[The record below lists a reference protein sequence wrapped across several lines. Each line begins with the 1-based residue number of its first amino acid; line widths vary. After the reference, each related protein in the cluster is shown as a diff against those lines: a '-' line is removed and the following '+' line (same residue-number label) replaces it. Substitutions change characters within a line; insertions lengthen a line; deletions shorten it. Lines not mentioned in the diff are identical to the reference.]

1 MMRKRILLFTLVPL
15 SLFLLSFVVLN
26 DQLFEV
32 SKHLD
37 IFTTLYKELSI
48 FYVDEVDDEKLTR
61 KAIDAMLN
69 SLDPYTEYFP
79 ETELEDYK
87 MSYISTEY
95 GGVGALIQTR
105 DGKVII
111 SEPYEGFP
119 AQKNDIRAGDELLEV
134 DGRSVKEFP
143 VDKVSEKLKGKP
155 GTKLKVVIV
164 REGEEKPIEKNL
176 IRDEIKFGNIQ
187 YAGII
192 NNGIGYIKLDKFLS
206 NCYAEFRNSFQ
217 DLKKKG
223 ANKLIIDL
231 RGNGGGILQEA
242 VQIINLFVP
251 KGETIVTQKG
261 KIAEM
266 NSNYTASNEP
276 LDNKIPIVVLV
287 DTASASASE
296 ITAGAL
302 QDIDRGV
309 IIGQRTFGK
318 GLVQQTKQLAYNS
331 QLKIT
336 VAKYY
341 TPSGRC
347 VQAIN
352 YSKKDK
358 KGKSNYIPD
367 SLIVEYKTKNGRS
380 VYDGSGISPDIKTE
394 IPSYSSLLLNL
405 VSKYILFDYATQYRL
420 KNPEIVSAKEF
431 KLNDK
436 EYNEFCSFALAHKFE
451 YQTGSMEKF
460 KELMRAAEEEKY
472 FETSKDAFT
481 QLEKMVAPD
490 KEKDLKK
497 YKSEIKEFLENEIV
511 SRYYFQNGRLENM
524 LFNYDVEIQK
534 AVQVLTN
541 TSLYTSIL
549 KGEGEYKFIGKPT
562 AKN

>member
-1 MMRKRILLFTLVPL
+1 MFRKKIVLYILAPLSILLF
-15 SLFLLSFVVLN
+15 SFAAFN
-26 DQLFEV
+26 EQIFEI

-37 IFTTLYKELSI
+37 IFTSLYKELNI
-48 FYVDEVDDEKLTR
+48 FYVDELDDEKITR

-79 ETELEDYK
+79 EAELEDYK
-87 MSYISTEY
+87 MNYVSTEY

-105 DGKVII
+105 DGKVLI

-119 AQKNDIRAGDELLEV
+119 AQKNDIRAGDELVEV
-134 DGRSVKEFP
+134 DGRSIKEFP
-143 VDKVSEKLKGKP
+143 VDKVSERLKGKP
-155 GTKLKVVIV
+155 GTKLKVVV
-164 REGEEKPIEKNL
+164 KRDGEAKPIEKTLN
-176 IRDEIKFGNIQ
+176 REEIKFGNIQ
-187 YAGII
+187 YSGMI
-192 NNGIGYIKLDKFLS
+192 NNDIGYIRLDKFLT

-223 ANKLIIDL
+223 ATKLIIDL

-251 KGETIVTQKG
+251 KGETIVSQKG
-261 KIAEM
+261 KIPEM
-266 NSNYTASNEP
+266 NAKYLATNEP

-302 QDIDRGV
+302 QDLDRGV
-309 IIGQRTFGK
+309 VIGQRTFGK

-380 VYDGSGISPDIKTE
+380 VFDGSGISPDLKTE
-394 IPSYSSLLLNL
+394 TPIYSSLLLNL
-405 VSKYILFDYATQYRL
+405 VSKYIIFDYATQYRV
-420 KNPEIVSAKEF
+420 KFSKISSAKDF
-431 KLNDK
+431 KLSDA
-436 EYNEFCSFALAHKFE
+436 EYEEFCSFAKSKKFE
-451 YQTGSMEKF
+451 YQTGTMEKF
-460 KELMRAAEEEKY
+460 KELKKAAEDEKY
-472 FETSKDAFT
+472 LDKTKDEFAM
-481 QLEKMVAPD
+481 LEKMVNPD
-490 KEKDLKK
+490 IDHDLKR
-497 YKSEIKEFLENEIV
+497 YKTEIKEFVENEIV
-511 SRYYFQNGRLENM
+511 SRYYFQTGRLEN
-524 LFNYDVEIQK
+524 LLYNYDAEMNK
-534 AVQVLTN
+534 AIDVLN
-541 TSLYTSIL
+541 NSALYNSIL
-549 KGEGEYKFIGKPT
+549 KGDGEYKFIGKPV
-562 AKN
+562 AKK

>member
-1 MMRKRILLFTLVPL
+1 MRKRLLLFILVPL
-15 SLFLLSFVVLN
+15 SLFFLSFVALN

-37 IFTTLYKELSI
+37 IFTTLYKELNI

-87 MSYISTEY
+87 MNYISTEY

-105 DGKVII
+105 DGKVLI

-143 VDKVSEKLKGKP
+143 VEKVSERLKGKP
-155 GTKLKVVIV
+155 GTKLKVVV
-164 REGEEKPIEKNL
+164 LREGDEKPIEKNL
-176 IRDEIKFGNIQ
+176 IREEIKFGNIQ
-187 YAGII
+187 YAGMV

-217 DLKKKG
+217 DLKRKG

-276 LDNKIPIVVLV
+276 LDNKIPIVILV

-309 IIGQRTFGK
+309 VIGQRTFGK
-318 GLVQQTKQLAYNS
+318 GLVQQTKQLSYNS

-380 VYDGSGISPDIKTE
+380 VYDGSGISPDIKIE
-394 IPSYSSLLLNL
+394 IPAYSSLLLNL
-405 VSKYILFDYATQYRL
+405 VSKYIIFDFASQYR
-420 KNPEIVSAKEF
+420 KNNPKIVSAREF
-431 KLNDK
+431 KLSDK
-436 EYNEFCSFALAHKFE
+436 EYDDFCSFALAHKFE

-460 KELMRAAEEEKY
+460 KELKKAADDEKY
-472 FETSKDAFT
+472 FETSKEEFT
-481 QLEKMVAPD
+481 QLEKLVAPD
-490 KEKDLKK
+490 KQKDLKK

-524 LFNYDVEIQK
+524 LFNYDAEMQK
-534 AVQVLTN
+534 AVEVLTN
-541 TSLYTSIL
+541 SSLYNSIL
-549 KGEGEYKFIGKPT
+549 KGEGDYKFIGKPV

>member
-1 MMRKRILLFTLVPL
+1 
-15 SLFLLSFVVLN
+15 
-26 DQLFEV
+26 
-32 SKHLD
+32 
-37 IFTTLYKELSI
+37 
-48 FYVDEVDDEKLTR
+48 
-61 KAIDAMLN
+61 
-69 SLDPYTEYFP
+69 
-79 ETELEDYK
+79 
-87 MSYISTEY
+87 
-95 GGVGALIQTR
+95 
-105 DGKVII
+105 
-111 SEPYEGFP
+111 
-119 AQKNDIRAGDELLEV
+119 
-134 DGRSVKEFP
+134 
-143 VDKVSEKLKGKP
+143 
-155 GTKLKVVIV
+155 
-164 REGEEKPIEKNL
+164 
-176 IRDEIKFGNIQ
+176 
-187 YAGII
+187 
-192 NNGIGYIKLDKFLS
+192 
-206 NCYAEFRNSFQ
+206 
-217 DLKKKG
+217 
-223 ANKLIIDL
+223 
-231 RGNGGGILQEA
+231 
-242 VQIINLFVP
+242 
-251 KGETIVTQKG
+251 
-261 KIAEM
+261 M